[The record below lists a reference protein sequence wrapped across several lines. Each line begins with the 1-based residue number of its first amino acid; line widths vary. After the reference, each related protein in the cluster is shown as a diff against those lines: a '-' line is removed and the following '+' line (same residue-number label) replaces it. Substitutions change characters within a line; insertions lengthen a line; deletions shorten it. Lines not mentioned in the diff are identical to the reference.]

1 MTYYADTSALVK
13 LVAPEAESA
22 ALRAWIAENALMLAS
37 AAIARTELL
46 RAIRRA
52 QVDEEALT
60 RGRDLLARLLL
71 IDATDDVLDRAG
83 TLDPATVRSLD
94 AIHLAA
100 ALALGDE
107 LDGIVTYDDRMA
119 DAARGLGIIVLAP
132 R

>member
-1 MTYYADTSALVK
+1 LTYYADTSALVK